1 MDPKL
6 IRQRQKERLARQQAG
21 TPPPAPAASEERLVS
36 EETQEALKSA
46 GQWVGKGARA
56 LAEKAAEK
64 TRQAKEA
71 AAQRLAQVQQS
82 KEQKTAVD
90 DSPQPQSNHA
100 EAATAAPAQEQS
112 APVPVIQPLPAQ
124 VDAGADSPPVDDRS
138 EEVVGVSIAS
148 ATEMEAVA
156 VEPVAGAGKASA
168 ALMEG
173 LAGEQVSQVL
183 GAVGPAEDASTG
195 QSELGAADLAEP
207 GPVVEEP
214 TSDTSAQDAN
224 ETVHEV
230 VIGPAL
236 PLMPQ
241 SQGKAPLGSPITPE
255 PAVMD
260 RPVVAPVRSRVG
272 WKVGAGLAVAMIIAG
287 AVVYFFQAPGDSEGD
302 ASQPTTVEE
311 SVPLVVS
318 EPVIPTPKE
327 DTQSP
332 TEVASPAPVLET
344 PEVEEAQPETPAKVV
359 EDVVE
364 VPEVVIESAPAP
376 TPAREAKPAA
386 APRAPARPAKP
397 TPPKRSPAP
406 ATTPTVDHQR
416 LHETQ
421 MQKMD
426 EWEKAMGLE

>member
-64 TRQAKEA
+64 TLQAKEA

-183 GAVGPAEDASTG
+183 GAVGPAEEASTV
-195 QSELGAADLAEP
+195 QPDIEPADLTEP
-207 GPVVEEP
+207 GPLVEEP

-224 ETVHEV
+224 EPVHEV
-230 VIGPAL
+230 VIAPAL
-236 PLMPQ
+236 PPVPR
-241 SQGKAPLGSPITPE
+241 SQREAPPGSPSTPA
-255 PAVMD
+255 PADRD
-260 RPVVAPVRSRVG
+260 RPVAAPVRSRVG
-272 WKVGAGLAVAMIIAG
+272 WKAGAGLAVAVIIAG
-287 AVVYFFQAPGDSEGD
+287 AAVYFFQAPGDSEGD
-302 ASQPTTVEE
+302 ASQPTAVVAPTP
-311 SVPLVVS
+311 SAVPV
-318 EPVIPTPKE
+318 PVITEPRE
-327 DTQSP
+327 DALSP
-332 TEVASPAPVLET
+332 TEVAPHAPVVET
-344 PEVEEAQPETPAKVV
+344 PEVEVAQPETPAQVG

-376 TPAREAKPAA
+376 TPAREAKPTD

-397 TPPKRSPAP
+397 TAPKRSPAP

-426 EWEKAMGLE
+426 EWEKAMGLD